1 MTLKGYKSQPF
12 YTCHIKEQHWCTLAR
27 SAVYSSEESES
38 VGSENSETEKNMED
52 KTIGLSNSEWHI
64 MENLWKKAPKTAT
77 QLIKAMETETGWS
90 KSTTKTVLK
99 RMEQK
104 GYLTYQEGV
113 KAREYYP
120 LLKREEVVETE
131 TSHFIN
137 RLYNGSLGL
146 MVNTLVKKQSIPE
159 EEMEELYQIIQKA
172 RDERQESNRRD
183 KDQENKI

>member
-1 MTLKGYKSQPF
+1 
-12 YTCHIKEQHWCTLAR
+12 
-27 SAVYSSEESES
+27 
-38 VGSENSETEKNMED
+38 MED
-52 KTIGLSNSEWHI
+52 KTIGLSNSEWRI
-64 MENLWKKAPKTAT
+64 MENLWREAPKTAT
-77 QLIKAMETETGWS
+77 QLIKAMEAETGWS

-104 GYLTYQEGV
+104 GCIAYREGA

-146 MVNTLVKKQSIPE
+146 MVNTLVKKQSISD
-159 EEMEELYQIIQKA
+159 EEMEELYRIIQEA
-172 RDERQESNRRD
+172 RERKQ
-183 KDQENKI
+183 